1 MTHDPE
7 FIRTKLALDV
17 ALRAAAALVLSA
29 TLVVVPAT
37 TANAA
42 PDACYTAEWAPMPC
56 PPLEDDILYGGY
68 EPGPRW
74 PVDTCRSP
82 GYSWGPG
89 DDNCDGVIME
99 DEAGWDCRTM
109 GNNVCGPGNAQG
121 VPPGDYSPWDEG
133 GMHVEGWIEAP
144 GMQ

>member
-1 MTHDPE
+1 MTSDPE

-17 ALRAAAALVLSA
+17 ALRHARLTLATSVVVLCA
-29 TLVVVPAT
+29 TLPGVVVI
-37 TANAA
+37 ANA
-42 PDACYTAEWAPMPC
+42 ES
-56 PPLEDDILYGGY
+56 
-68 EPGPRW
+68 GPRW

-89 DDNCDGVIME
+89 DDNCDGTITE

-121 VPPGDYSPWDEG
+121 VPPGDYSSWDEG
-133 GMHVEGWIEAP
+133 GMNIEGWVTR
-144 GMQ
+144 